1 MANKKEFRY
10 KMLVYPNITKSGREI
25 TKDSYIVLLPDVIT
39 TLLKIYEKLHI
50 TLLLPSNIQRDKRIR
65 ELLRSKY
72 KTSIDYKPFDVPKH
86 PNSMRTSF
94 FFNSQTFL
102 DAIDFKH
109 NDYDI
114 VYSHLPEHT
123 LGLSN
128 LFHNATQSSPKFI
141 GYCHWFE
148 TSKSVDFGKTML
160 LQNFA
165 GILEMEQCGVNSN
178 WLKNYVLKEAKRW
191 FNDDII
197 NRLDTIIQP
206 HQLGIDN
213 VDFQTEIPKKKTIL
227 FNHRKGKYTG
237 FTPFC
242 KAMEK
247 LWKKR

>member
-1 MANKKEFRY
+1 MAKEFKY
-10 KMLVYPNITKSGREI
+10 KMLVYPNITKSGKDI
-25 TKDSYIVLLPDVIT
+25 TKDSYIVLLPDVIK
-39 TLLKIYEKLHI
+39 TLLKINEQLHI
-50 TLLLPSNIQRDKRIR
+50 TLLLPSNVKRDERIR
-65 ELLRSKY
+65 KLDKS
-72 KTSIDYKPFDVPKH
+72 TSVEIKPFDVPS
-86 PNSMRTSF
+86 NNNTMRTTF
-94 FFNSQTFL
+94 FFNAQTLL
-102 DAIDFKH
+102 DAIDYKH

-128 LFHNATQSSPKFI
+128 LINNSTQNRPKFI

-148 TSKSVDFGKTML
+148 TSKSVKTHKKML

-178 WLKNYVLKEAKRW
+178 WLKSYVLKEAKRW

-197 NRLDTIIQP
+197 GQLNTIIQP

-237 FTPFC
+237 FTPN
-242 KAMEK
+242 
-247 LWKKR
+247 